1 MLRLLAQKM
10 RVCIRKQEDTVV
22 ADDRAL
28 FASRVSGQARVAER
42 IHIPGVV
49 MIMIVI
55 WCVYGNW
62 NSRRHGSR
70 SGAFQEPS
78 PIHRRLVIWRRHSP

>member
-1 MLRLLAQKM
+1 MNGRASFRGTSLHLGIEGR
-10 RVCIRKQEDTVV
+10 IRED
-22 ADDRAL
+22 R
-28 FASRVSGQARVAER
+28 SER

-49 MIMIVI
+49 MMVI
-55 WCVYGNW
+55 LCVYGNW

-78 PIHRRLVIWRRHSP
+78 PIHRRLVICRRHSP